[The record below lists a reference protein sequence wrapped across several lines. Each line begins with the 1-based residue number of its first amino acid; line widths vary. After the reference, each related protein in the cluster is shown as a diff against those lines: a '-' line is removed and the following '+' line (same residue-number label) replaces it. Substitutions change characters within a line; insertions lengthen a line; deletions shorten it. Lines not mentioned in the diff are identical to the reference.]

1 MPHQSHNSP
10 IILFIHE
17 AQRCPNKVAEII
29 SKAQRKVGH
38 PNKNALELVAYRA
51 QLTKAMILMTIPSEV
66 GLRRRFVL
74 ALRDIEGVESAS

>member
-10 IILFIHE
+10 IILSINE
-17 AQRCPNKVAEII
+17 GRRCPQKVAEII

-38 PNKNALELVAYRA
+38 PNDDALKLVAYQA
-51 QLTKAMILMTIPSEV
+51 QHTKAMVLMTIPSVV

-74 ALRDIEGVESAS
+74 ALRHIEGVESAS